1 MGVPSMPKYSLIR
14 NISICFLFLYL
25 SVYSQ
30 TVDFHS
36 LYSENRI
43 SEIEDLLLQNKIN
56 HAGWEEFAKA
66 LFEENWEIAIQ
77 KYIAIYLNTQDNQIQ
92 RAVLDRISQY
102 YYAKG
107 LYDSANRIIND
118 ENFRKRIFS
127 INTKKIY
134 FGIQLAAYSSYENAI
149 KGRDQH
155 SKKIDNTNIM
165 TKESGGKKLYV
176 IVAGKFSSRQEAESY
191 QKQLREELG
200 IQGII
205 VQF

>member
-1 MGVPSMPKYSLIR
+1 MGMPSMPKYSLIR
-14 NISICFLFLYL
+14 NISICFIFLCL

-30 TVDFHS
+30 TADFNS

-56 HAGWEEFAKA
+56 HDGWKEFAKA

-77 KYIAIYLNTQDNQIQ
+77 KYIDIYVNTQDNQIQ

-134 FGIQLAAYSSYENAI
+134 FGIQLAAFSSYENAL
-149 KGRDQH
+149 KGRDQY

-176 IVAGKFSSRQEAESY
+176 IVAGKFSSKQEAESY
-191 QKQLREELG
+191 RKQLREELG